1 MIPTNELWFLT
12 HRCVMSCDAVLI
24 SGTCIVNESM
34 LTGESVPVT
43 KSALPHQ
50 DHDSTETYDPEA
62 HKRHTLFAGTSVIQT
77 RYYGTSVV
85 KAVVVSTGFATAK
98 GDLVRSI
105 LYPKPMGFKF
115 YRDSIR

>member
-1 MIPTNELWFLT
+1 
-12 HRCVMSCDAVLI
+12 MSCDAVLI

-43 KSALPHQ
+43 KSALPH
-50 DHDSTETYDPEA
+50 HDPDAEADADSMSTETYDPEV
-62 HKRHTLFAGTSVIQT
+62 HKRHTLFAGTTVIQT
-77 RYYGTSVV
+77 RFYGQSVV
-85 KAVVVSTGFATAK
+85 KAVVTSTGFQTAK

>member
-1 MIPTNELWFLT
+1 
-12 HRCVMSCDAVLI
+12 MSCDAVLI

-43 KSALPHQ
+43 KSALPH
-50 DHDSTETYDPEA
+50 HDLDAEAEAETYDPEV
-62 HKRHTLFAGTSVIQT
+62 HKRHTLFAGTTVIQT
-77 RYYGTSVV
+77 RFYGQSVV
-85 KAVVVSTGFATAK
+85 KAVVTSTGFQTAK